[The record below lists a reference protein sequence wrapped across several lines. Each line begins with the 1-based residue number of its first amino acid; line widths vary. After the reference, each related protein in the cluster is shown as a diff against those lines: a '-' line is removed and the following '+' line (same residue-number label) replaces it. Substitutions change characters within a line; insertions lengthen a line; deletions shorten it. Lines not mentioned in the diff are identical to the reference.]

1 MFQNCHR
8 GKSVIATS
16 ETAVFPTVY
25 SERTLGQLKAIA
37 DLLDEGYKGYFF
49 IVSLNPY
56 VKCINLLNDSEI
68 VKQLNKCIAR
78 GMVVKGFCC
87 RLSNEGLPQI
97 VNEIPVQI

>member
-1 MFQNCHR
+1 M
-8 GKSVIATS
+8 
-16 ETAVFPTVY
+16 FPTVY
-25 SERTLGQLKAIA
+25 SERTLGQLKVIA

-87 RLSNEGLPQI
+87 RLSDNGLPQI
-97 VNEIPVQI
+97 SSEIPVQVKKASADTHKGIVST